1 MPKNSDRVAIPP
13 KENMNPNLSPAR
25 EQTMLQVLGKPGR
38 LTRDCSDPTGAF
50 ARRVVVR
57 NVGPFRVQGLDFAV
71 DSLERIFAEVKVA
84 HPEVF
89 AEVKTEGLLCVRHRR
104 TNPAR
109 FSNHSWGCALDLFF
123 GSGVVNQGDAVTH
136 RGNLILFPFF
146 NKHGWY
152 WGAEFG
158 GDAVDS
164 MHFELAEETILKLGR
179 PDTEPVGGGGGG
191 ADDGD
196 HEHEHDHDHDH
207 DAKTLHSALLL
218 ADAVLI
224 EVAAGDRVLR
234 RSNVRQ
240 RGVGTLQDALN
251 RLGAQNP
258 ALRVPLGTDNRNR
271 GIFGPKTDAA
281 VRAFQAA
288 AGLEADGVVGQDT
301 IVALDT
307 ALVALTT

>member
-1 MPKNSDRVAIPP
+1 MANSDRVAIPP
-13 KENMNPNLSPAR
+13 KENMNRNLSPAR

-57 NVGPFRVQGLDFAV
+57 NVGPFKVQGLDFAV

-84 HPEVF
+84 HPDVF

-104 TNPAR
+104 NNPAR

-123 GSGVVNQGDAVTH
+123 GSRVVDQGDAVTH

-158 GDAVDS
+158 GDGVDS

-179 PDTEPVGGGGGG
+179 PDTEPLVGDGGG

-196 HEHEHDHDHDH
+196 HEHDHDHDGQ
-207 DAKTLHSALLL
+207 ALRSELLL
-218 ADAVLI
+218 SDAVLI
-224 EVAAGDRVLR
+224 SVAAGDRVLR
-234 RSNVRQ
+234 RSDVRQ

-251 RLGAQNP
+251 RLGADNP
-258 ALRVPLGTDNRNR
+258 AFRVPLGTGNRNR
-271 GIFGPKTDAA
+271 GIFGPRTDAA
-281 VRAFQAA
+281 VRAFQAS
-288 AGLEADGVVGQDT
+288 AGLEADGVVGEDT
-301 IVALDT
+301 VRALDA
-307 ALVALTT
+307 ALAA